1 MPQSKSRA
9 QLISSTRPLLVIISL
24 DIQYGV
30 LHANN
35 GFTSS
40 MDWVGK
46 HGSGTLTMCDSIRT
60 LIRIQGM
67 CKNIIAKGK
76 PSKSVIIYDLSEKR
90 TQEVHVQ
97 LPNSRVARSITEAIK
112 DADII
117 FYSVT
122 NDAAVNAVSSE
133 IIQSDIRGK
142 VIVDCSTV
150 HPDTTNQEA
159 RTIEAHGGEFVACPA
174 FGAAAMADA
183 GDLVMVPAGNPKS
196 IEKIRPF
203 CVGVMAKAIID
214 LSGKE
219 PGKATMLKL
228 IGNSFVINM
237 VESLSE
243 GLVVA
248 EKSGLGT
255 DNLHKFI
262 EIFFPG
268 PYTAYSNRMLT
279 GDYYKRDKPL
289 FSVDLALKDAR
300 HAQSIATS
308 AGTCIN
314 HLDAAK
320 DYLNVVKDVKGPNG
334 EMAAMYGAKRLEAGL
349 PFDN

>member
-1 MPQSKSRA
+1 M
-9 QLISSTRPLLVIISL
+9 LIE
-24 DIQYGV
+24 
-30 LHANN
+30 N
-35 GFTSS
+35 
-40 MDWVGK
+40 K
-46 HGSGTLTMCDSIRT
+46 
-60 LIRIQGM
+60 GM
-67 CKNIIAKGK
+67 CKNIIEKGRTTK
-76 PSKSVIIYDLSEKR
+76 PVIIYDLSEKR
-90 TQEVHVQ
+90 TREVHAQ
-97 LPNSRVARSITEAIK
+97 LSHSRVARSITEAIQ
-112 DADII
+112 DADIV

-133 IIQSDIRGK
+133 IVQSDIRGK

-159 RTIEAHGGEFVACPA
+159 RTIEAHGAEFVACPA
-174 FGAAAMADA
+174 FGAAAMADS

-196 IEKIRPF
+196 IEKILPF

-214 LSGKE
+214 LSGEE
-219 PGKATMLKL
+219 PGKSTMLKL

-255 DNLHKFI
+255 KNLHKFI

-268 PYTAYSNRMLT
+268 PYTAYANRMLS
-279 GDYYKRDKPL
+279 GDYYKRDRPL

-300 HAQSIATS
+300 HAQSIAES
-308 AGTCIN
+308 AGTSIK

-320 DYLNVVKDVKGPNG
+320 EYLNVVKEVKGPGG